1 MPDLPRPLLRHT
13 QPDHFVVAPESAV
26 HHHAVCVLEERP
38 NMRLDLQKAGS
49 IEDRR
54 SGLGIGD
61 AHADIVA
68 LVRLIATRRV
78 RRGFARDR
86 GSPEAYVSRS
96 DDAELFAGI
105 YRHSMP

>member
-26 HHHAVCVLEERP
+26 HHHAICVLEERP

-78 RRGFARDR
+78 WRGVVR
-86 GSPEAYVSRS
+86 GRGPPKTLMTPAPDTPGVLRVR
-96 DDAELFAGI
+96 
-105 YRHSMP
+105 RHSL

>member
-54 SGLGIGD
+54 SGLGIGTSD
-61 AHADIVA
+61 FYAPGLLEIEPH
-68 LVRLIATRRV
+68 V
-78 RRGFARDR
+78 RR
-86 GSPEAYVSRS
+86 SEEHTSELQSRPHL
-96 DDAELFAGI
+96 LF
-105 YRHSMP
+105 RLLL